1 MITKIYYTI
10 WSDLI
15 RQIRESPK
23 HNSAFEKKYLYIMYG
38 YISNIL
44 GVGFAAFMLIIQYH
58 SFNIIPIFY
67 KINYILVDNITA
79 DKMLKF
85 FVLYDIPVYVL
96 NYYLIFHKKK
106 YESFIYKYEFYQGKY
121 FLKWFILLSIVL
133 SVLFMIVAGN
143 TEPWI

>member
-1 MITKIYYTI
+1 
-10 WSDLI
+10 
-15 RQIRESPK
+15 
-23 HNSAFEKKYLYIMYG
+23 MYG
-38 YISNIL
+38 YFSNIL

-58 SFNIIPIFY
+58 FFNIIPVFY
-67 KINYILVDNITA
+67 KINYNLVDNITA

-96 NYYLIFHKKK
+96 NYYLILHKKK

-133 SVLFMIVAGN
+133 SVLIMIVAGN